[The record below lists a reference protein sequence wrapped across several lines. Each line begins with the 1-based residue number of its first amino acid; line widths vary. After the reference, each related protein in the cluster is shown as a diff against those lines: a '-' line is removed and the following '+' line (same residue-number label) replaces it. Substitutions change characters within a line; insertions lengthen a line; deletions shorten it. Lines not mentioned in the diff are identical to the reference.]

1 MPTELAMI
9 AYPEHE
15 HRHSGMSAP
24 AVLIVD
30 DNPDIRDSLSDML
43 IHEGYAVESV
53 GHGAEAIRLVKQKRY
68 GAAILDMQL
77 PDLDGL
83 SVLKVFTEL
92 DPNLPIVVITAHG
105 TMENRSGSL
114 TRGAFAYLTKPYDS
128 AEVKSILRRAFSV
141 KGLEVRAAHVEQ
153 ALHDSEARFR
163 TLVESATDAI
173 VLADHRGH
181 IVSWNRAAERLFGYS
196 RLEALGQPLT
206 ILMPLRYRQLH
217 EAALARLGSTGQS
230 SLVGKTLEF
239 TGLTKSGQEF
249 PLELSLAS
257 WTTQDGTYY
266 SGIIRDISERKRAE
280 DALRRLSRHNQLLLN
295 SAGDGIYGLDLDGR
309 TTFVNPAAARML
321 GWDIADLIGQPIHDL
336 IHHSRSDGTLYPREA
351 CPIYAALKDGAV
363 HQVHNEIFWRKDGTR
378 FPVEYVST
386 PVHEDGML
394 VGAVVVFRDITE
406 RKRVESL
413 QQTQLAVSH
422 VLAAAET
429 LEDAAPQILKAV
441 GDTTGW
447 EMGILWRVDE
457 DAHALRCETIWQKP
471 DAGLDEFAALSRATA
486 LPSGIGLPGR
496 VWMSGDAAWILDV
509 LEDPNFPRAPAA
521 ARAGLHAAFAFPIRM
536 GGHIHGVIEFFSRT
550 VREPDSTLLK
560 MMADIGLKIGQ
571 FIERK
576 QTAQALVRAYEET
589 EKILASLPAAILIVD
604 GRQEI
609 VYANVLAVQYFS
621 GRGSPPLVRRRLHD
635 ALKLPPPA
643 RARLDRELA
652 AVSAGALR
660 PADPEFEVEKRV
672 YQYRLF
678 PLMLR
683 AGEPPRTGMV
693 IWDVTEQKQLQDQLL
708 QTEKLASLGTMVSGM
723 AHEINNPTQAILGM
737 AELLL
742 EERDSERVR
751 EYASDII
758 GYAKHVSE
766 VVRDFASY
774 ARSASRDGE
783 CEVDL
788 HERLAEAVKMVR
800 RGPHFGYVE
809 VVTAFDPVPLF
820 RARKAE
826 IDQLFIN
833 LISNAVQ
840 AMNGR
845 GRLTLSTAVEQ
856 EQIVARIEDTG
867 CGIPK
872 TMLRKIF
879 DPFFTT
885 KEPGKGTG
893 LGLSIVY
900 RIVAKY
906 GGTLGVESEE
916 GKGTQ
921 FIIRFPLHGG

>member
-1 MPTELAMI
+1 MPV
-9 AYPEHE
+9 P
-15 HRHSGMSAP
+15 S
-24 AVLIVD
+24 VLIVD

-43 IHEGYAVESV
+43 IHEGYAVESI

-83 SVLKVFTEL
+83 SVLKVLTEL

-105 TMENRSGSL
+105 TMETRSGSL

-128 AEVKSILRRAFSV
+128 GEVKAILRRVFSV
-141 KGLEVRAAHVEQ
+141 KGLEVRAEHVEQ
-153 ALHDSEARFR
+153 ALRASEARFR

-181 IVSWNRAAERLFGYS
+181 IISWNQAAERLFGYS
-196 RLEALGQPLT
+196 KQDALGRPLT
-206 ILMPLRYRQLH
+206 ILMPARYRPSY
-217 EAALARLGSTGQS
+217 EAALAQLERTGRS
-230 SLVGKTLEF
+230 PLLGKTLEF
-239 TGLTKSGQEF
+239 TGLTQSGREL

-257 WTTQDGTYY
+257 WTTPDGTYY

-280 DALRRLSRHNQLLLN
+280 DALRRLSRHNQLLLD
-295 SAGDGIYGLDLDGR
+295 SAGDGIYGLDREGR
-309 TTFVNPAAARML
+309 TTFINPAAARML
-321 GWDIADLIGQPIHDL
+321 GWEIADLLDRPMHDVV
-336 IHHSRSDGTLYPREA
+336 HHSHADGSPYPLET

-386 PVHEDGML
+386 PVHEDGSL
-394 VGAVVVFRDITE
+394 VGAVVVFKDISE
-406 RKRVESL
+406 RKRAGSL

-429 LEDAAPQILKAV
+429 LEDAAPHILQAV
-441 GDTTGW
+441 CETAEW
-447 EMGILWRVDE
+447 EIGLLWLVDHR
-457 DAHALRCETIWQKP
+457 ARALRCETIWQKP

-486 LPSGIGLPGR
+486 LPPGVGLPGR
-496 VWMSGDAAWILDV
+496 VWAAGDTAWVLDV
-509 LEDPNFPRAPAA
+509 VNDPNFPRARAA
-521 ARAGLHAAFAFPIRM
+521 ARVGLHAAFAFPIRV
-536 GGHIHGVIEFFSRT
+536 GGHIHGVIEFFSHA
-550 VREPDSTLLK
+550 VREPDGTLLK

-571 FIERK
+571 FVERK
-576 QTAQALVRAYEET
+576 QAAQALVRAYEET
-589 EKILASLPAAILIVD
+589 EKILASLPGAILIVD

-609 VYANVLAVQYFS
+609 VYANALAVQYF
-621 GRGSPPLVRRRLHD
+621 GGHHRATLVRRRLHD

-643 RARLDRELA
+643 RERLDRELA
-652 AVSAGALR
+652 AVGAGKPR
-660 PADPEFEVEKRV
+660 PPDPEFEADKRV
-672 YQYRLF
+672 YRYRLF
-678 PLMLR
+678 PLVLR
-683 AGEPPRTGMV
+683 AGEPPRTGMIV
-693 IWDVTEQKQLQDQLL
+693 WDVTEERQIQDHLL
-708 QTEKLASLGTMVSGM
+708 QAEKLASLGTMVSGM
-723 AHEINNPTQAILGM
+723 AHEINNPVQAILGM

-742 EERDSERVR
+742 EEREMEKVR

-758 GYAKHVSE
+758 GYAKHVSG

-774 ARSASRDGE
+774 TRVTSRDGE

-809 VVTAFDPVPLF
+809 VVTAFEPVPLL
-820 RARKAE
+820 RTRKAE

-833 LISNAVQ
+833 LINNAVQ

-856 EQIVARIEDTG
+856 EQVVVRIDDTG

-872 TMLRKIF
+872 AMLHKIF

-921 FIIRFPLHGG
+921 FTIRFPLRARVTAGST